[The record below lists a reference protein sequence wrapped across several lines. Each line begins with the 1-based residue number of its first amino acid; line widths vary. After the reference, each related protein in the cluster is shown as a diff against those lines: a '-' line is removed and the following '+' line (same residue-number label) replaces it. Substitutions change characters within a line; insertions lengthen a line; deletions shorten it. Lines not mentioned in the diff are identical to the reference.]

1 MENNR
6 QEDVF
11 DLLGDSSSMAEFG
24 SVMSQAFQIMN
35 ATNSSEYVDSILNQY
50 KHILPETVDNKQ
62 KEYMTEICN
71 SVALGMEAIFTLCR
85 PLFNQLPLYEI
96 DTIEVKDNKTYTL
109 CSSNPIR
116 DKKINIQVIP
126 VQTGVRIDLEALKNT
141 PLEKEYEPFVKHS
154 SFRLLNDKYCFRP
167 ILEEV

>member
-6 QEDVF
+6 QLDVF
-11 DLLGDSSSMAEFG
+11 DFLGDNSSMAEFG

-35 ATNSSEYVDSILNQY
+35 VTNSKDYVDGVLNQY
-50 KHILPETVDNKQ
+50 KHVLPEAVDNKQ
-62 KEYMTEICN
+62 KEYMTDICN
-71 SVALGMEAIFTLCR
+71 SIALGMEAIFTLCR

-109 CSSNPIR
+109 CSSNPTR
-116 DKKINIQVIP
+116 DKKISILVVP
-126 VQTGVRIDLEALKNT
+126 VQTGVSIDLEALKNT

-154 SFRLLNDKYCFRP
+154 SFRLLNHKYCFRP
-167 ILEEV
+167 VLEEG

>member
-11 DLLGDSSSMAEFG
+11 DLLGDNSTMAEFG

-35 ATNSSEYVDSILNQY
+35 ATNSKEYVDGILNQY
-50 KHILPETVDNKQ
+50 KHVLPETVDNKQ
-62 KEYMTEICN
+62 KEYMTDVCN
-71 SVALGMEAIFTLCR
+71 SIALGMEAIFTLCR

-109 CSSNPIR
+109 CSSNPTR
-116 DKKINIQVIP
+116 DKKISVFVVP
-126 VQTGVRIDLEALKNT
+126 VQTGIRMDFDALKNT

-154 SFRLLNDKYCFRP
+154 SSSTVLDQY
-167 ILEEV
+167 

>member
-11 DLLGDSSSMAEFG
+11 DLLGDNSSMAEFG

-35 ATNSSEYVDSILNQY
+35 ATNSKGYVDGILNQY
-50 KHILPETVDNKQ
+50 TRVLPETVDNKQ
-62 KEYMTEICN
+62 KEYMTDICN
-71 SVALGMEAIFTLCR
+71 SIALGMEAIFTLCR

-109 CSSNPIR
+109 CSSNPAR
-116 DKKINIQVIP
+116 DKKISVLVVP
-126 VQTGVRIDLEALKNT
+126 VQTGIRMDFDALKNT

-154 SFRLLNDKYCFRP
+154 SFRLLNHKYCFRP
-167 ILEEV
+167 VLDEG

>member
-24 SVMSQAFQIMN
+24 SIMSQAFQIMN
-35 ATNSSEYVDSILNQY
+35 ATNSREYVDSILNQY
-50 KHILPETVDNKQ
+50 KRILPETVDNKQ

-167 ILEEV
+167 ILEED